1 MNGDGW
7 KEQDNV
13 LEARGE
19 TPSENRDSVE
29 RSYSCPSGIVAR
41 KARGRTCRHIA
52 GAIAAILRAPV
63 HASDARSAR
72 ARSGGRPISGR
83 PHINRGRD
91 FFITV
96 RADCIFLRLPTT
108 GMSNLENRVE
118 GGPSNHVFPAIGV
131 LRRSSSRHPFIYHH
145 PPFPSP
151 PPARIFIL
159 GHNPLLGRTRS
170 PLFDGRRDDRDTG
183 SLPSLPPPCL
193 SLSLSSSDLFSSFPF
208 LLSSFLFSL
217 FFFFTSHRP
226 PFHQPGTPLQ
236 SGLAV
241 RRN

>member
-1 MNGDGW
+1 MGRVGPPEGRINERRWMEGAG
-7 KEQDNV
+7 QRSRS
-13 LEARGE
+13 AR
-19 TPSENRDSVE
+19 RDSVRESRSVE
-29 RSYSCPSGIVAR
+29 RSYFGNRRTKSAR
-41 KARGRTCRHIA
+41 SNLPAHCRRNCGDSAGPRTRVGRTQR
-52 GAIAAILRAPV
+52 
-63 HASDARSAR
+63 AR
-72 ARSGGRPISGR
+72 AFRGTPNLRR

-131 LRRSSSRHPFIYHH
+131 LRRSSSRHPFIHHH
-145 PPFPSP
+145 PPLPSP

-183 SLPSLPPPCL
+183 SLPSLPPPL
-193 SLSLSSSDLFSSFPF
+193 SLALTLF
-208 LLSSFLFSL
+208 
-217 FFFFTSHRP
+217 
-226 PFHQPGTPLQ
+226 
-236 SGLAV
+236 V
-241 RRN
+241 